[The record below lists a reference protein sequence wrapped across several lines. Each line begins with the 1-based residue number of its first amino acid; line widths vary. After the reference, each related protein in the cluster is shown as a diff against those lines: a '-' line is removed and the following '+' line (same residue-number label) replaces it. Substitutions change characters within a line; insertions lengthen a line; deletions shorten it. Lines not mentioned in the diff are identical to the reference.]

1 MMIVSLGL
9 GKFLSIGQFG
19 GGDVRLWEILL
30 IMYIFSCVDE
40 PGYINTKR
48 SDLPAPAIKYVEQQ
62 DAFSLLIKWYVLN
75 QDDHL
80 VDHFLIESF
89 SSNDSLT
96 MNQSLFDTEMAD
108 NPAAREII
116 INRNDS
122 ILAEMVT
129 VLPSV

>member
-1 MMIVSLGL
+1 MLTKRTIFYPLV
-9 GKFLSIGQFG
+9 F
-19 GGDVRLWEILL
+19 LL

-40 PGYINTKR
+40 PDYINTKR

-89 SSNDSLT
+89 D
-96 MNQSLFDTEMAD
+96 
-108 NPAAREII
+108 R
-116 INRNDS
+116 
-122 ILAEMVT
+122 
-129 VLPSV
+129 